1 MFNPPV
7 ALANSLRSHTF
18 SPWQPIAFC
27 ALALSLAA
35 MPLRAQRG
43 GSPGYG
49 GGPRGGTGTP
59 GRPMG
64 GSAPPG
70 MPGSTSPRYGGD
82 PTGIQPMDPTVMPP
96 LIPNAPLPAAQVVED
111 EACLPWALSA
121 VRGAT
126 VSVIR
131 LGVPS
136 KARSEYNKACGDFK
150 KQKFADAEEHARSAI
165 QKYSEYVAAWVMLGE
180 VLEGSK
186 EPDQAR
192 NACSQAESKDPKYL
206 PAYLCLANIDAN
218 QSRWNDLMGV
228 TQTAIGL
235 DPVGDVYAY
244 FYRSMA
250 LFNLNKLG
258 EAEKAGTIA
267 SGLDTSNH
275 QPAVHFLLAQIYA
288 AEGDLASAKAE
299 IKQFLKVNSDREESD
314 AAKQYLAKLEAQ
326 QQPER

>member
-1 MFNPPV
+1 M
-7 ALANSLRSHTF
+7 
-18 SPWQPIAFC
+18 
-27 ALALSLAA
+27 
-35 MPLRAQRG
+35 
-43 GSPGYG
+43 
-49 GGPRGGTGTP
+49 
-59 GRPMG
+59 
-64 GSAPPG
+64 
-70 MPGSTSPRYGGD
+70 
-82 PTGIQPMDPTVMPP
+82 MPP
-96 LIPNAPLPAAQVVED
+96 LIPSAPLPAAQVVED

-180 VLEGSK
+180 VLQARM

-192 NACSQAESKDPKYL
+192 TACSRAETTDPTYL
-206 PAYLCLANIDAN
+206 PAYLCLANLDAN
-218 QSRWNDLMGV
+218 QSKWNELLGV

-250 LFNLNKLG
+250 LYNLNKLN

-288 AEGDLASAKAE
+288 AEGDFASAKAE
-299 IKQFLKVNSDREESD
+299 IRQFLKVNNDRGKSD

-326 QQPER
+326 QQTER

>member
-1 MFNPPV
+1 MFNPPA
-7 ALANSLRSHTF
+7 ALANFLRS
-18 SPWQPIAFC
+18 SPLQAWQRIAFC

-35 MPLRAQRG
+35 VPLHAQRG
-43 GSPGYG
+43 GTPGN
-49 GGPRGGTGTP
+49 GGPRGTGGMQ

-64 GSAPPG
+64 GSASAG
-70 MPGSTSPRYGGD
+70 MPGTSPIYGGD
-82 PTGIQPMDPTVMPP
+82 RSAIQPIDPTLMPP
-96 LIPNAPLPAAQVVED
+96 IIPNAPLPPAQVVED

-136 KARSEYNKACGDFK
+136 KARNEYNKACGDFK
-150 KQKFADAEEHARSAI
+150 KQKFVDAEEHARNAI

-180 VLEGSK
+180 VLEGRK

-192 NACSQAESKDPKYL
+192 NACSQAESTDPTYL
-206 PAYLCLANIDAN
+206 PAYLCLANLDAN
-218 QSRWNDLMGV
+218 QSRWNELLGV

-299 IKQFLKVNSDREESD
+299 IRQFLKVNNDRERSD
-314 AAKQYLAKLEAQ
+314 AAKQYLAKLEARQ
-326 QQPER
+326 QTER